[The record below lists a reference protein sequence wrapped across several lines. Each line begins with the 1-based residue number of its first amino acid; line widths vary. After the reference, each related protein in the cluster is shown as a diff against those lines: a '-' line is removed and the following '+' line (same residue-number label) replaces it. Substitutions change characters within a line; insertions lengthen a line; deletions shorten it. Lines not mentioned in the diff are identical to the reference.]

1 MQIMSSR
8 AGWKSGPNATK
19 GLFGPADSRWEAV
32 RVAQVAVR
40 ERGLALA
47 LESLR
52 KWLDLG
58 CSFMQI

>member
-1 MQIMSSR
+1 MQVMSSR
-8 AGWKSGPNATK
+8 SGWKSGPNATK
-19 GLFGPADSRWEAV
+19 GLFGSADSRWEAV
-32 RVAQVAVR
+32 RVAQV

-58 CSFMQI
+58 CSFMQV